1 MRCKVIKKKSFGKI
15 NLSLEVVGKR
25 EDGYHNIDTL
35 MNRIDLFDEIEF
47 SPISENKLILK
58 SDNEDFPTDSSNLMY
73 KAWEIMSKYKKS
85 EYGMEIYVK
94 KNIPIA
100 AGLAGGTSNGIE
112 TIKVLNE
119 IWDLGFSKDELI
131 QISKP
136 LGADSTFFF
145 YDNLV
150 RAKGIGEK
158 IQEIK
163 QLENFPILL
172 INIGKPISSK
182 EVYENMKS
190 YSEGKVSKIVENID
204 DFHYLK
210 ENVFNSMED
219 VSFNIYPELKD
230 TKERLKISGAD
241 ISLMSG
247 SGPSIFGIYKDRQK
261 RDEAYNQMKN
271 DYKYVIKTKII

>member
-1 MRCKVIKKKSFGKI
+1 MIKRKSFGKI

-35 MNRIDLFDEIEF
+35 MNRIDLFDEMEF

-58 SDNEDFPTDSSNLMY
+58 SDSDDFPTDSSNLMY

-85 EYGMEIYVK
+85 DYGMEIYVK

-131 QISKP
+131 EISKP

-163 QLENFPILL
+163 QLENFPVLL

-190 YSEGKVSKIVENID
+190 YSDGKVSKIVENID

-230 TKERLKISGAD
+230 IKERLKISGAD

-271 DYKYVIKTKII
+271 DYKYVIKTKLI

>member
-1 MRCKVIKKKSFGKI
+1 MIKKKSFGKI